1 MFLRHSLAVLAFQQ
15 PTTVRTRLDGRG
27 KKRIEY
33 RDDNFPPPRLTR
45 PSPRK
50 FSSPC
55 KGGGVG
61 MRQDFSPAPQGG
73 DEFRLF
79 RPILPCPFLSS
90 PSAVLLRVIIVNF
103 LYFKSLLFK
112 QTYQY
117 QLILF
122 YLMWFSAFILLCV
135 IL

>member
-1 MFLRHSLAVLAFQQ
+1 MFLRHSLTVLAFQQ

-33 RDDNFPPPRLTR
+33 RDGNFPPPRLIRT
-45 PSPRK
+45 SPRK

-61 MRQDFSPAPQGG
+61 MGQDFSPAPQGG
-73 DEFRLF
+73 DGFRLF
-79 RPILPCPFLSS
+79 RPTLPCPFLSS

-103 LYFKSLLFK
+103 LYLKSLLFK

-117 QLILF
+117 
-122 YLMWFSAFILLCV
+122 
-135 IL
+135 